1 MTAFRKIYN
10 HSKKYL
16 FPENDQDTQYFLQQ
30 FISCYKVENHQ
41 TLEVNSRW
49 PFRPNKNDNLFIY
62 QIFITSSFLSI
73 KNSTNQSTSK

>member
-1 MTAFRKIYN
+1 MTALRKIYN

-16 FPENDQDTQYFLQQ
+16 FAEKDQDTQYFLQQ

-49 PFRPNKNDNLFIY
+49 PFRPNKNDNLFILSNLHNVFILKY
-62 QIFITSSFLSI
+62 QEFY
-73 KNSTNQSTSK
+73 